1 MAHSTPQA
9 PFFPEASAIP
19 TSWLYEAF
27 RRANEREH
35 RAGPLIKLHVGEP
48 AFGPPESVGRAL
60 AEAVLDGRTR
70 YIDVQGL
77 MELREAI
84 SEKLDTVNGIDAP
97 ADRLFVTPGSCQG
110 LSALLRTLAEPG
122 AEILMPQIH
131 WPVHLQQAL
140 LAGLRPVFYGLDD
153 TLAPDVDSVR
163 AASGPNTRIL
173 LLNSPSN
180 PTGALLSR
188 ERQTRLYEL
197 ASERGWQIVSDEA
210 YEDFVYASEH
220 VSIASLERGLDPSRR
235 LVNSVFTF
243 SKGLA
248 MTGYRLGYVAVAR
261 PQVCDAM
268 RMVQESSI
276 IAPSAPI
283 QYAGI
288 SALHAR
294 ESIAGNHAF
303 VRENRDRMLPALTE
317 AGLLPALPGGGWYA
331 MADISSS
338 GMTGEQFAAELLHKE
353 GVAVVPGGG
362 FSACPEFGADGT
374 LRPLRPGGVAD
385 GLVRIAF
392 CADRDQ
398 LAAGIERIVAL
409 VQRKQKEAR

>member
-1 MAHSTPQA
+1 MAQRTPHA
-9 PFFPEASAIP
+9 PIFPEASAIP
-19 TSWLYEAF
+19 TSWLYESF
-27 RRANEREH
+27 RLANEREDQ
-35 RAGPLIKLHVGEP
+35 AGPLIKLHVGEP

-77 MELREAI
+77 LELREAI
-84 SEKLDTVNGIDAP
+84 SEKLATCNGIDAP
-97 ADRLFVTPGSCQG
+97 PDRLFVTPGSCQG
-110 LSALLRTLAEPG
+110 LVALLRTLAEPG
-122 AEILMPQIH
+122 AEILIPEIH

-153 TLAPDVDSVR
+153 SLAPDVESVR
-163 AASGPNTRIL
+163 AESGPNTRIL

-180 PTGALLSR
+180 PTGALLTR
-188 ERQTRLYEL
+188 EAQTRLYEL

-210 YEDFVYASEH
+210 YEDFAFAAEH
-220 VSIASLERGLDPSRR
+220 MSIASLERGVAASQR

-261 PQVCDAM
+261 PKVCDAM

-283 QYAGI
+283 QYAGL
-288 SALHAR
+288 SALKAQ

-303 VRENRDRMLPALTE
+303 VRANRDRVLPALTE

-331 MADISSS
+331 MVDISAS
-338 GMTGEQFAAELLHKE
+338 GMTGEEFAAELLRSE
-353 GVAVVPGGG
+353 DVAVVPGGG
-362 FSACPEFGADGT
+362 FSARPEFGADGT
-374 LRPLRPGGVAD
+374 LRPLRPGGVAG

-392 CADRDQ
+392 CADREQ
-398 LAAGIERIVAL
+398 LALGVERIVAL
-409 VQRKQKEAR
+409 VEQKRKEMH